1 MDNVQVID
9 ELDKQIIK
17 LLSKDGRMAFTEI
30 ANQLNVTEKT
40 VRARYK
46 NLVENQILEV
56 VGIVNPISIGV
67 KTSAIIQLGIQANT
81 LENIVNRLRNFKEI
95 RYISLTS
102 GEYQLLI
109 QVHVHTYEELTEILK
124 KLNQIEGVTQTN
136 VIVQFEV
143 FKNSF
148 EYL

>member
-1 MDNVQVID
+1 MDNVQIID
-9 ELDKQIIK
+9 ELDKEIIK

-30 ANQLNVTEKT
+30 ASQLNVTEKT

-102 GEYQLLI
+102 GDYQLLI
-109 QVHVHTYEELTEILK
+109 QVHVHTYDELTETLK
-124 KLNQIEGVTQTN
+124 KLNQIEGVTRTN

-143 FKNSF
+143 YKNSF
-148 EYL
+148 EFL